1 MDAARVPSILR
12 PGDWSPIVFEPMSA
26 GGGSFWNGDS
36 LLATLTVLKRAE
48 RQGRLSLRDTNRAA
62 DIVPVAQK
70 QHMHY
75 RLIENLRQTGDAE
88 WGVGESSA
96 RLRYRGREFLATPE
110 SLLSA
115 QDLQPVIVRTLASD
129 WDIQPMELRVAR
141 EADLPLV
148 AFFLFVAYDL
158 ADISHLQRTPA

>member
-1 MDAARVPSILR
+1 MNFQSEPKTIATTQS
-12 PGDWSPIVFEPMSA
+12 IVFEPTSG

-48 RQGRLSLRDTNRAA
+48 RQGRLSIRDTNRAV
-62 DIVPVAQK
+62 DIVQLAQR
-70 QHMHY
+70 QYVRY
-75 RLIENLRQTGDAE
+75 RLIENLRQIGDAK

-96 RLRYRGREFLATPE
+96 RLRYRGREFIATPE
-110 SLLSA
+110 SLSSA
-115 QDLQPVIVRTLASD
+115 QDHQPVMARTLASG
-129 WDIQPMELRVAR
+129 WNVKQMELQLAR

-158 ADISHLQRTPA
+158 ADVSRLERIPA